1 MIQRFVTRVVFG
13 VCLAILLNLDAFSA
27 PLQVQF
33 TAEPTQY
40 DPLFLEDGTALKLAA
55 NTLGTAYY
63 YDGRGERQKGL
74 MEGCSISRD
83 RLRYSCR
90 FKKGLKWSDGKPF
103 HAEQFL
109 LALRRLV
116 TEPVKGALSN
126 LYPPIDLKNT
136 MVRDSRT
143 IEILLK
149 EQDEQFLN
157 WMTTPAF
164 APVRK
169 DILELY
175 EKNHSP
181 VVPTLGAY
189 EVVEYKRDS
198 HVLLR
203 KNPEYYAAGEV
214 SIPEVKIRFIPEEAS
229 LLPLMK
235 AGTIDI
241 LSKVP
246 VLQLKQ
252 IGELAS
258 VVEVPVEAV
267 TYLAFNTKKPP
278 FNEKANRIAVRNA
291 LLISKRVD
299 LAKLL
304 RTGERGAPSF
314 LPTILAPGGYRREWI
329 IPELKHP
336 PAVRFKIQSDS
347 GSRNQTLLEFVQ
359 NELKEDLG
367 WKAEL
372 DLLDWKAHYSKLK
385 TDPDEAYRFGWQ
397 NPVSDPSIVYEV
409 LSANSPNNFTGWS
422 NKEFDGLVDELHQE
436 SRLVKRSK
444 LIYEIESILWEE
456 APVVPLLHQV
466 LRFAVSKRV
475 SGFRANPF
483 GVILFRELR
492 FNENPGPE
500 N

>member
-1 MIQRFVTRVVFG
+1 MIHRFVTRVVFG
-13 VCLAILLNLDAFSA
+13 VLVAILLNSDAFSA

-55 NTLGTAYY
+55 NTLGTAYF
-63 YDGRGERQKGL
+63 YDGKGERQKGL

-83 RLRYSCR
+83 RMHYTCK

-103 HAEQFL
+103 HADQFL
-109 LALRRLV
+109 FALKRLTV
-116 TEPVKGALSN
+116 GPVKGALSH
-126 LYPPIDLKNT
+126 LYPAIDLKKT
-136 MVRDSRT
+136 RVIDARM
-143 IEILLK
+143 IEIQLK
-149 EQDEQFLN
+149 EQDERFLN

-164 APVRK
+164 APIRS
-169 DILELY
+169 DIVDLY

-198 HVLLR
+198 HLLLK
-203 KNPEYYAAGEV
+203 KNREYYAAGEV
-214 SIPEVKIRFIPEEAS
+214 TIPEVKIRFISEEAS
-229 LLPLMK
+229 LLPLLKSGM
-235 AGTIDI
+235 IDI

-246 VLQLKQ
+246 SLQIKQ
-252 IGELAS
+252 IAEVAS
-258 VVEVPVEAV
+258 LIEVPVEAV

-278 FNEKANRIAVRNA
+278 FNDKNNRIAVRNA
-291 LLISKRVD
+291 LLIAKRSE
-299 LAKLL
+299 LARIL
-304 RTGERGAPSF
+304 RTGEHGAPSF
-314 LPTILAPGGYRREWI
+314 LPTLLAPGGYRREWI
-329 IPELKHP
+329 IPELKHGQSLQ
-336 PAVRFKIQSDS
+336 FKIQSDS
-347 GSRNQTLLEFVQ
+347 GSRNQTLLEYVQ
-359 NELKEDLG
+359 NEIKEDLG

-372 DLLDWKAHYSKLK
+372 DLLDWKAHYAKLK
-385 TDPDEAYRFGWQ
+385 SDPDEAYRFGWQ

-409 LSANSPNNFTGWS
+409 LTSGSPNNFTGWTQ
-422 NKEFDGLVDELHQE
+422 KEYDSLVDELHQE

-466 LRFAVSKRV
+466 LRFAISKRV

-492 FNENPGPE
+492 FSENSGQ
-500 N
+500 